1 MKRVASL
8 LAVTLLVFVACA
20 PPPGGGSGER
30 GGQARPQ
37 APKVLRATIQR
48 EPHSFVLALT
58 GGSTTA
64 GGAPQV
70 TEIAHNYLAF
80 TDGNSTY
87 QPGVAEALPSIE
99 RGTWKLLPDGAM
111 ETTWK
116 LRTNVRWH
124 DGRPFTAD
132 DVVFGWEVFSDANL
146 PLRLDAALQSIDTV
160 TAVDQHTVLVRWKR
174 PYPEA
179 DGLVRGTLEPL
190 PRWILGDALRRADA
204 DAFLNHPYLTTE
216 WVGLGPFKLVSWSQG
231 SHIEFARFDAYFRG
245 PPKLDGL
252 VLRFIPDPNTMI
264 ANILSEEVDLVLP
277 LGVGVEGAKTVEERW
292 IGTKNQVLVAQ
303 NGRIRFGS
311 AQFRPDSQLQPALFD
326 PRVRRAMYQAID
338 RQALVDAVIL
348 GYGATADSFIPPDEP
363 MRKDV
368 ESAIPQYRYDLE
380 AAARALA
387 DLGWTRGSD
396 GVLRNREGRPFEFVM
411 QQTASGR
418 SEVEQNVTVDGW
430 KQLGIRIEQRILA
443 VSLQADEETR
453 ARFPGVEISAV
464 PYTSFLAARIHSK
477 FSPTPQ
483 TRWRGS
489 NRGSYANARVD
500 EVLDRLLV
508 TIPRA
513 ERLQLVRDLL
523 RESITD
529 LALFPLY
536 WDPDPILALAHVK
549 NIPMPTARTQVHTWN
564 VWEWDVT

>member
-1 MKRVASL
+1 MTR
-8 LAVTLLVFVACA
+8 LATLLVLALLGFLACA
-20 PPPGGGSGER
+20 PPPDGGSGER
-30 GGQARPQ
+30 AGQARPQ
-37 APKVLRATIQR
+37 APKVLRASIQR
-48 EPHSFVLALT
+48 EPGSFVLALT

-80 TDGNSTY
+80 TDGKSTY
-87 QPGVAEALPSIE
+87 QPGVAEELPSLE
-99 RGTWKLLPDGAM
+99 RGTWKLLPNGAM

-116 LRTNVRWH
+116 LRANVRWH
-124 DGRPFTAD
+124 DGRPLTAD
-132 DVVFGWEVFSDANL
+132 DVVFGWEVFSDGNL

-174 PYPEA
+174 PYPGA

-190 PRWILGDALRRADA
+190 PRWILEDALRRGDA

-252 VLRFIPDPNTMI
+252 ILRFISDPNTMI
-264 ANILSEEVDLVLP
+264 ANILSEEVDVVLP

-292 IGTKNQVLVAQ
+292 VGTKNQVLVAQ
-303 NGRIRFGS
+303 NGRVRFGS
-311 AQFRPDSQLQPALFD
+311 VQFRLDSQQQPALFD
-326 PRVRRAMYQAID
+326 PSVRRAMYQAID

-368 ESAIPQYRYDLE
+368 EPAIPQYRYDLP

-387 DLGWTRGSD
+387 DLGWTKGSD
-396 GVLRNREGRPFEFVM
+396 GVLRSREGRPFEFVM

-418 SEVEQNVTVDGW
+418 SEVEQNVAVDGW
-430 KQLGIRIEQRILA
+430 KQLGMRIEQRILA
-443 VSLQADEETR
+443 TSLQADEETR

-464 PYTSFLAARIHSK
+464 PYTSFLEGRIHSK

-489 NRGSYANARVD
+489 NRGSYSNAKID

-523 RESITD
+523 RESMTD

-536 WDPDPILALAHVK
+536 WDPDPILALARVK

-564 VWEWDVT
+564 VWAWDVT